1 MRCSVLLFDPQSW
14 KVEAE
19 EWRKWHRRWFRVCLL
34 IAIAAV
40 AWYVVEAV
48 LSRSLP
54 RGSSLPGL
62 AAGGLAGLLFLYLC
76 AYAGRKYPPLAV
88 WFARRPTK
96 YWLAQHIWLGLLTFP
111 LVCLHTSILTKWG
124 GPLPTILLVVYFVV
138 FASGVWGLF
147 LQQRL
152 PRHLLQ
158 DLPDETIRSQI
169 PELTS
174 ELRTE
179 AELLVLATCGP
190 PADNPT
196 AGLKTLKEG
205 ISRVRAAR
213 AGRGTGMLRV
223 LPAEPL
229 PDTEPLR
236 KYFHD
241 FIDPYLRE
249 DLSYLSKL
257 RLRARMESDFSDL
270 RLRVN
275 PAAHEVVDAL
285 RDLCQRRRQFDQQV
299 WIHSWLHG
307 WIVVHLSFS
316 LALLILVVWHA
327 CSAIP
332 YW

>member
-1 MRCSVLLFDPQSW
+1 VLLFDPQSW
-14 KVEAE
+14 KLEPE
-19 EWRKWHRRWFRVCLL
+19 IWRKWHRRWFRICLVIAL
-34 IAIAAV
+34 AAIA
-40 AWYVVEAV
+40 WYIVEGV
-48 LSRSLP
+48 RRGSLP

-76 AYAGRKYPPLAV
+76 SYAGRKYPPLAA
-88 WFARRPTK
+88 WFAHRPTK

-111 LVCLHTSILTKWG
+111 LVCLHTSLLTRWG
-124 GPLPTILLVVYFVV
+124 GMLPSVLLVVYFVV
-138 FASGVWGLF
+138 FVSGVWGLF

-169 PELTS
+169 PQLTS

-190 PADNPT
+190 PADDPK
-196 AGLKTLKEG
+196 AGLAILEEG
-205 ISRVRAAR
+205 IGRVRSSR
-213 AGRGTGMLRV
+213 GGKGTGLLRV
-223 LPAEPL
+223 LPPQPL
-229 PDTEPLR
+229 IDTEPLR
-236 KYFHD
+236 RYFHD
-241 FIDPYLRE
+241 FIDPYLRD

-257 RLRARMESDFSDL
+257 RLRARMESDFGDL
-270 RLRVN
+270 RVRVN
-275 PAAHEVVDAL
+275 PEAHEVVDAL
-285 RDLCQRRRQFDQQV
+285 KDLCQRRRQFDEQV

-327 CSAIP
+327 VSAP
-332 YW
+332 LFW